1 MPDLHDLV
9 ILSNAPGEITT
20 WVYPVW
26 QELQRQNLPVR
37 VSVILSPCQNSCGT
51 EADLIRSWGIER
63 VLPASQFWQFLLWG
77 KTPNWD
83 WYQKGTVLFLGGD
96 QFYTVVIS
104 KRLGY
109 QSITYAEWTVRWAG
123 MVDYLAL
130 RHARI
135 SVPAKYQ
142 YKVHVVGDLML
153 CQAKN
158 CNSQNIP
165 DSTSAPLVVFMPGSK
180 PHKLQIG
187 VPLSLRTIEVLLDM
201 IAQEKSPQKVQ
212 VVIALAPTVT
222 PEQFMTYAPPQFSL
236 HTTGVVSP
244 SGQAIHLHRQF
255 PAYELLTQASLC
267 VTTVGANTA
276 ELASW
281 AVPMLVVLPTSAEY
295 MSAKVG
301 WDGILGLLNGNRWF
315 SQLINRYM
323 VDRLRRK
330 GQKLAWPNIWAG
342 AEIVPELWG
351 EISPEF
357 LAHTIIDYLQKPEKL
372 REMKQKLQALC
383 AEELGLNAAQRIVA
397 LIAEQS
403 GAIATQDKADNS

>member
-1 MPDLHDLV
+1 MYDLV

-26 QELQRQNLPVR
+26 RELQQQNLPVR
-37 VSVILSPCQNSCGT
+37 VSVILSPCQNACGT
-51 EADLIRSWGIER
+51 EADLIRSWGIDR

-77 KTPNWD
+77 KTPRWD
-83 WYQKGTVLFLGGD
+83 WYEHGTVLFLGGD
-96 QFYTVVIS
+96 QFYTVVIG

-109 QSITYAEWTVRWAG
+109 RTITYAEWTARWAG
-123 MVDYLAL
+123 MIDYLAL

-142 YKVHVVGDLML
+142 HKAQVVGDLML

-158 CNSQNIP
+158 LNGLHPVERESV
-165 DSTSAPLVVFMPGSK
+165 PLVVFMPGSK

-187 VPLSLRTIEVLLDM
+187 VPLCLRTIEVLLDM
-201 IAQEKSPQKVQ
+201 IAQEKSPAKLQAA
-212 VVIALAPTVT
+212 IALAPTVT

-236 HTTGVVSP
+236 HSTGVISP
-244 SGQAIHLHRQF
+244 SGKSIHLHRQF
-255 PAYELLTQASLC
+255 PAYELLSQASLC

-281 AVPMLVVLPTSAEY
+281 AVPMLVVLPTSAEH
-295 MSAKVG
+295 MDIKVA
-301 WDGILGLLNGNRWF
+301 WDGILGLLNGNRLF

-323 VDRLRRK
+323 VARLRRR

-342 AEIVPELWG
+342 EEVVPELWG
-351 EISPEF
+351 KITPEF
-357 LAHTIIDYLQKPEKL
+357 LANTIIDYLQQPEKL
-372 REMKQKLQALC
+372 QEMRQKLQSLC
-383 AEELGLNAAQRIVA
+383 AKELEDNLNAAQRLVA
-397 LIAEQS
+397 LIA
-403 GAIATQDKADNS
+403 KL